1 MRSLSISMLALCLLA
16 MLAGTYASDKLE
28 VEVLYKP
35 DSCEQKAE
43 KSKRVHVHYSG
54 TLAADGKKFDSSYDR
69 KQPLPFQLGSG
80 QVIKGWDQGVE
91 GMCVGEKRKLTIPPE
106 LAYGDRGAGGV
117 IPPKATL
124 VFETELMK
132 VEQRFS
138 SGARPR
144 YVLRAGEFLTPTS
157 CIALAAQSH
166 QARRWGHSSR
176 SSPFDLH
183 AVRATFCT
191 KPGGKKARR
200 SRMVPDVSGEDYLRC
215 RST

>member
-144 YVLRAGEFLTPTS
+144 YVLRAGFRPAGWVGPEPHPGFCSAS
-157 CIALAAQSH
+157 CRERFAGRDVAEDAVSPCAL
-166 QARRWGHSSR
+166 
-176 SSPFDLH
+176 LE
-183 AVRATFCT
+183 
-191 KPGGKKARR
+191 
-200 SRMVPDVSGEDYLRC
+200 EDALELLALEDEPV
-215 RST
+215 